1 MAVSL
6 DQIVSLCKRRGFVFQ
21 ASEIYGGF
29 ESTWD
34 YGPLGVE
41 LKRRIADAWWRDT
54 VLAREDVVGLDSAIL
69 QAPKRLGSVSGHV
82 GGFNDPMVDCKVVQ
96 GPLPRGQT
104 PSRRSARRS
113 RACARAS
120 SATAT

>member
-1 MAVSL
+1 MVVSL
-6 DQIVSLCKRRGFVFQ
+6 DKIVSLAKRRGFVFQ

-54 VLAREDVVGLDSAIL
+54 VMAREDVVGLDSAIL
-69 QAPKRLGSVSGHV
+69 QAPRVWEVSGHAAS
-82 GGFNDPMVDCKVVQ
+82 FNDPMVDCKVCK
-96 GPLPRGQT
+96 GRF
-104 PSRRSARRS
+104 R
-113 RACARAS
+113 
-120 SATAT
+120 